1 MPEAGPVSDELSV
14 LAISAPDSI
23 EFSMN
28 EGKPSMNVG
37 DTGLRISVN
46 GISLDLDIVIHHPQ
60 T

>member
-14 LAISAPDSI
+14 LAMSAPDST

-37 DTGLRISVN
+37 DTGLRISV
-46 GISLDLDIVIHHPQ
+46 
-60 T
+60 